1 MRVGADPV
9 AGVLKERGQKETQ
22 KHVKTESEIAVMLL

>member
-9 AGVLKERGQKETQ
+9 AGVLKKRGQKETQ
-22 KHVKTESEIAVMLL
+22 KHVKTEAEIGVMLL